1 MREVTRSEPIR
12 VLVVDDLKDTADS
25 LGRLLKVLGFDTRI
39 AYSGREALE
48 LVRSYLPDCVLSD
61 VGMPGIDGY
70 QLASLIR
77 QDESLK
83 RMLLVAITAYAD
95 AERAKGAGFDHHL
108 VKPADPHALA
118 EMLKRVLQMDNRLER
133 AEQVL
138 QEQGAIIEQAIDVMQ
153 EVKADVKEIKQG
165 LKDVKDD
172 VKQIKQELQ
181 DDKPAS
187 T

>member
-1 MREVTRSEPIR
+1 MREATRTEPIR

-39 AYSGREALE
+39 AYSGQEALE
-48 LVRSYLPDCVLSD
+48 LARSYLPDCVLSD

-83 RMLLVAITAYAD
+83 PMLLVAITAYAD
-95 AERAKGAGFDHHL
+95 AERAKGAGFDYHL
-108 VKPADPHALA
+108 VKPADPRALA
-118 EMLKRVLQMDNRLER
+118 EMLKRVLQIDNRLER
-133 AEQVL
+133 AAQVL
-138 QEQGAIIEQAIDVMQ
+138 QDQSAIIEQAIDVIQ

-165 LKDVKDD
+165 LKEVKEDVKE
-172 VKQIKQELQ
+172 IKVELK
-181 DDKPAS
+181 DDKTS
-187 T
+187 TA